1 MPTAIAPRKV
11 LLLEINEITWTILD
25 PLLKAGKLPAFARV
39 LNEGVRSAPE
49 AIERPPHLDPW
60 ISWVTL
66 HTGVDRSVHGAAIL
80 GQDDIHAKRTWDY
93 VVDAGKSIG
102 IFGSISAYPPRPV
115 PGFMVPGPFSPTSDT
130 YPAFLSPALD
140 LNRRY
145 TQVHLKTEEQGGLL
159 EMAERVRDLVSLGL
173 QPSTIL
179 KVAEQLAREKIDP
192 QSHWRRVGLQ
202 PQINFDFFKGLYTK
216 YRPDFATWHTG
227 HCAHYMH
234 HYWRAWDDSQF
245 KHPASPA
252 EKKHFGGA
260 IEYGY
265 KLADDLLG
273 RFMDMADDRTV
284 IAVASG
290 LGMQPYVMDLYPKGK
305 INLRMKS
312 PRQILEIVG
321 ARGVTE
327 VVPAMT
333 PQWNIRIPR
342 AEDRAQAKEL
352 LEKAYST
359 GNVRPHTFHVAETG
373 ELLTV
378 TPIAIAKTDAEVRY
392 FFPDAPNAK
401 AGGYSLDDLFAAD
414 QPTPKEAMHHP
425 QFVFTLWGSG
435 ICAGVD
441 VPNTTALD
449 IAPTLLTLMG
459 IPVPSIMKGRVLSE
473 AWGDRPIA
481 AAAERPAPAVEKST
495 SAQV

>member
-25 PLLKAGKLPAFARV
+25 PLVKAGKLPAFARV
-39 LNEGVRSAPE
+39 LSEGARSAPD

-66 HTGVDRSVHGAAIL
+66 HTGVERGVHGAAVL

-102 IFGSISAYPPRPV
+102 VFGSISAYPPRPV

-173 QPSTIL
+173 QPSTCL
-179 KVAEQLAREKIDP
+179 KVVEQLAREKIDP
-192 QSHWRRVGLQ
+192 HSHWRRVGLQ
-202 PQINFDFFKGLYTK
+202 PQINFDFFKALYTK

-234 HYWRAWDDSQF
+234 HYWRAWDDSKFRQ
-245 KHPASPA
+245 PASPD
-252 EKKHFGGA
+252 EKRHFGGA
-260 IEYGY
+260 VEYGY
-265 KLADDLLG
+265 RLADELLG
-273 RFMDMADDRTV
+273 RFMRMIDDRTV

-290 LGMQPYVMDLYPKGK
+290 LGMQPYVADLYPKGK
-305 INLRMKS
+305 ICLRMKS
-312 PRQILEIVG
+312 PRQILDLVG

-342 AEDRAQAKEL
+342 AEDRAQARLL
-352 LEKAYST
+352 LEKAYAT
-359 GNVRPHTFHVAETG
+359 GNVRPQAFHVAETG

-378 TPIAIAKTDAEVRY
+378 TPIALASADSEVRY
-392 FFPDAPNAK
+392 FFPDAPNARE
-401 AGGYSLDDLFAAD
+401 AGYEMSELFAAD
-414 QPTPKEAMHHP
+414 APTPKEAMHHP
-425 QFVFTLWGSG
+425 QFVFTLWGDG
-435 ICAGVD
+435 IRPGAD
-441 VPNTTALD
+441 IPDTTALD
-449 IAPTLLTLMG
+449 IAPTLLALMG
-459 IPVPSIMKGRVLSE
+459 IPVPSIMTGRVLSE
-473 AWGDRPIA
+473 AWGDRPV
-481 AAAERPAPAVEKST
+481 AAAERPAPAQIH
-495 SAQV
+495 A

>member
-1 MPTAIAPRKV
+1 VQQLALEKVRPYMPLEARHAAAVPQLR
-11 LLLEINEITWTILD
+11 LLLR
-25 PLLKAGKLPAFARV
+25 PLH
-39 LNEGVRSAPE
+39 EAP
-49 AIERPPHLDPW
+49 
-60 ISWVTL
+60 
-66 HTGVDRSVHGAAIL
+66 
-80 GQDDIHAKRTWDY
+80 
-93 VVDAGKSIG
+93 
-102 IFGSISAYPPRPV
+102 
-115 PGFMVPGPFSPTSDT
+115 
-130 YPAFLSPALD
+130 
-140 LNRRY
+140 
-145 TQVHLKTEEQGGLL
+145 
-159 EMAERVRDLVSLGL
+159 
-173 QPSTIL
+173 
-179 KVAEQLAREKIDP
+179 
-192 QSHWRRVGLQ
+192 
-202 PQINFDFFKGLYTK
+202 
-216 YRPDFATWHTG
+216 PDFATWHSN
-227 HCAHYMH
+227 HAAHYQH

-401 AGGYSLDDLFAAD
+401 AGGYSLDELFAAD

-425 QFVFTLWGSG
+425 QFVFTMWGNG
-435 ICAGVD
+435 VCAGVD
-441 VPNTTALD
+441 IPNTTALD

-459 IPVPSIMKGRVLSE
+459 IPVPSIMTGRVLSE
-473 AWGDRPIA
+473 AMSPGAWADAPRVPARGGSDGAARGRGGRALSRAALFASA
-481 AAAERPAPAVEKST
+481 AACALSCSRAARARPSLSRAPASSSRGSVST
-495 SAQV
+495 SAGRAPPRARRR